1 MRAGVITPKQEPYK
15 KGSLILPS
23 LTSSFEAPDAPT
35 VTEEA
40 ARTAFRRLPPTP
52 PPTWLGLFGFRAFG
66 ASRLWAIGKSGAGL
80 EGFKPPSLG
89 ASLAALLLSAGA
101 RGSCVVRRIINDGI
115 PWPELSV
122 SCRFGVRQGVT

>member
-40 ARTAFRRLPPTP
+40 ARTAVRRLPPTP

-66 ASRLWAIGKSGAGL
+66 ASGLWVIGKSGAGL

-101 RGSCVVRRIINDGI
+101 RGPASSAESSTTESPGQS
-115 PWPELSV
+115 LAFG
-122 SCRFGVRQGVT
+122 RFGVRQGVT